1 MYQPEKWQKDLER
14 TSAIAVSPKRAF
26 LDWLEIVAVHHPLQ
40 WTAERLRQTREPI
53 VWIIPSVGTF
63 DSQGELDTYIDS
75 LQQNLMRSEF
85 QAMCSD
91 ESLWPPL
98 APGTFSEYF
107 DLHIY
112 PHVAASGY
120 LHQ

>member
-14 TSAIAVSPKRAF
+14 TSAIAVSPKRPF
-26 LDWLEIVAVHHPLQ
+26 FDWLELVAAHHPLK
-40 WTAERLRQTREPI
+40 WTAEHLRQNIEPI

-63 DSQGELDTYIDS
+63 DSQSDLDTFVDS

-85 QAMCSD
+85 QSMCSD
-91 ESLWPPL
+91 ESLWPPITP
-98 APGTFSEYF
+98 ATFTDYF

-112 PHVAASGY
+112 PHVASIGY
-120 LHQ
+120 LQQ